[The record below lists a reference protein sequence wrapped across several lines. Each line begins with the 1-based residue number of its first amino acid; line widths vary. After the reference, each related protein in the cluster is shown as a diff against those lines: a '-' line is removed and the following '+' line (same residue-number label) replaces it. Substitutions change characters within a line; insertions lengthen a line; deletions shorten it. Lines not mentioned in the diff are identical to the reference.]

1 MRCAEA
7 ETDGKIEMYLR
18 LTALYNCRLCT
29 TVLCSQLVQAL
40 KHQNFYDS
48 SLCQFLLR
56 RALKN
61 QRLGHKVI

>member
-18 LTALYNCRLCT
+18 LTALYNCGLCR
-29 TVLCSQLVQAL
+29 VLRSQLVQAL